1 MKALKYDLYELRH
14 GHFLDP
20 GKNYNKRKSK
30 LDHQKIF
37 ELIGFI
43 FTLCILFKKRIYKNY
58 FDYLIFLSY
67 KFSI

>member
-37 ELIGFI
+37 E
-43 FTLCILFKKRIYKNY
+43 
-58 FDYLIFLSY
+58 
-67 KFSI
+67 